1 MSTCSNPRRSES
13 SLAVQFALRFR
24 TFLAAASVLLVCG
37 SVGAEGATGVQGW
50 AAIDTVDCGSLEN
63 SVGPFDYRQHVLK
76 AKDREDILYN
86 VEVNHFNENVEFL
99 RKGMTGSLGED
110 LGYVL
115 RAFPNHHRALLSLYR
130 LSARERS
137 ERISGLRYPVPCWY
151 ERAIELAPDDAKVR
165 ELYAAHLSR
174 SGKNAAALA
183 QYRAALDLG
192 AADSNTYYNLGLLYF
207 EIKEYDT
214 ALEYAQ
220 KAYAGGFPL
229 PGLKDKLRR
238 VGKWRDA
245 SPTTNE
251 TAPPNARTAPH

>member
-1 MSTCSNPRRSES
+1 MIS
-13 SLAVQFALRFR
+13 SLYRFVSSTDRVAYRCRIFVCAAVAFWLP
-24 TFLAAASVLLVCG
+24 CG
-37 SVGAEGATGVQGW
+37 SAIAQGTAVIQGRGV
-50 AAIDTVDCGSLEN
+50 DTLECGSLEN

-165 ELYAAHLSR
+165 ELYAAYLSR

-251 TAPPNARTAPH
+251 TAPPNARTAPP